1 MKIGAKYF
9 LSAVGIAFLFV
20 FGAGGQTRTLPSA
33 IQDAA
38 GRPSSASADRPAAVN
53 DQAKEAEADRQPD
66 SNYALTP
73 AVKRNFSTRY
83 GVSLTDKD
91 KQAVAMD
98 AADAVAMDAFLDRG
112 DAGFARLYD
121 ASRCELNQ
129 RILKVSDECPPNISG
144 RGISYSFRKRKYQ
157 HAFFSD
163 LRLHQ
168 DVLQATG
175 LNVLGLLTN
184 LGDADNAPP
193 LDVLSLDSDGV
204 RALAEFQP
212 AVELEAANKQIRA
225 AANGFRVGEFF
236 YKNAL
241 PLKENHTYAMR
252 AVAFQG
258 KVVRRFRGF
267 EINVLNHDKRHDV
280 IVVFRVIR
288 RHSNGSVSL
297 LWRELQRIEAPKL
310 EFPKRRKDNKD
321 ESGK

>member
-1 MKIGAKYF
+1 MKIREKYF
-9 LSAVGIAFLFV
+9 LSAIGITFLFA

-38 GRPSSASADRPAAVN
+38 GRSSAPAAVS
-53 DQAKEAEADRQPD
+53 DQAKEAAAAEEEDRRTD
-66 SNYALTP
+66 SNYALTS

-83 GVSLTDKD
+83 GLFLTEKD

-98 AADAVAMDAFLDRG
+98 AADAEEFDAFLDRD

-121 ASRCELNQ
+121 ASNCELNQ
-129 RILKVSDECPPNISG
+129 RILNVADECPPNISG

-184 LGDADNAPP
+184 LGDAEDAPP
-193 LDVLSLDSDGV
+193 LDSISLDSEGV

-212 AVELEAANKQIRA
+212 AVEVEAANKQIRA
-225 AANGFRVGEFF
+225 AATGFRVGEFF

-267 EINVLNHDKRHDV
+267 EINVLSHDKRHDV

-288 RHSNGSVSL
+288 RHANGSVSL
-297 LWRELQRIEAPKL
+297 LWRELQRIEAPRL

-321 ESGK
+321 ESRK